1 MNTLNLISPI
11 FACSTCRVSMIEG
24 GGDAGGWS
32 IFFLL
37 AVILTVLVGIV
48 FCMIRIARR
57 ERESFDPELSDD
69 YSHPAPTR

>member
-1 MNTLNLISPI
+1 MNLMNSII
-11 FACSTCRVSMIEG
+11 ACSTCRVSMIEG

-37 AVILTVLVGIV
+37 AVILAVLVGIV

-57 ERESFDPELSDD
+57 EKESFDPSLSDD
-69 YSHPAPTR
+69 YRQPAATP